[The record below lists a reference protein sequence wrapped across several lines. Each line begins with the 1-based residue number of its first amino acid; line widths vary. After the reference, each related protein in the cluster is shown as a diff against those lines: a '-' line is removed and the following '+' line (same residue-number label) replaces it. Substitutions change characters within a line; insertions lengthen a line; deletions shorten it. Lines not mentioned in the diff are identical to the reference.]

1 MNGIWLIPMRELFGI
16 HFPCSKK
23 DFHSKFVRNSPW
35 NFTSVGRHCRRV
47 DKELEK
53 WSCQVHG
60 ELMVVK
66 KACVTDCALCVANM
80 LGFRV

>member
-1 MNGIWLIPMRELFGI
+1 MRELFGI
-16 HFPCSKK
+16 HFLCSKK
-23 DFHSKFVRNSPW
+23 DFHSKSARNSPW

-47 DKELEK
+47 KKELEK

-66 KACVTDCALCVANM
+66 RGMCDRLCIVCSKYV
-80 LGFRV
+80 RV

>member
-16 HFPCSKK
+16 HFLCSKK

-47 DKELEK
+47 NKELEK
-53 WSCQVHG
+53 WLCQVHG
-60 ELMVVK
+60 GLMVVK
-66 KACVTDCALCVANM
+66 KACVVNCV
-80 LGFRV
+80 